1 MDADTTYTSNTVRRR
16 PPRTLFMTARPF
28 PHLFQIDD
36 CNPPYDF
43 VEVRRQSTHP
53 LVDRYRGQV
62 LLHTVHDGKLI
73 PRRFLCRGNK
83 PTVDLD
89 ELDRLFIRER
99 DWGANLIAGEIASA
113 ANIPGYARC
122 RLARVLMD
130 FNRFPG
136 TTPPGGRGLETL
148 AISEPFASALSHP
161 EKLSLLED
169 YYDSISELIEDSLL
183 SGKLIMI
190 AVHTYDEHN
199 PSRTQRSD
207 LSLLTRMA
215 HYQRESRM
223 PYGVFD
229 PMFPDALGASTC
241 SRVLRDRISLNLERS
256 GFRVSHNH
264 PYPLPEGSME
274 VRAQVWYFFDYLRK
288 RFQDSHPESRDDPA
302 YQLVWLMLLNTNL
315 RLQDAEAL
323 RSFLHRFRR
332 VPRTQLARFKRAEKA
347 YTHVGEFLDGGSI
360 ALDFRTSKQRAS
372 SLGLEVRKDLI
383 CSFDPQTGR
392 PLPITEAQREKAR
405 FVGEVIASAIAT
417 YFETDRQIL

>member
-1 MDADTTYTSNTVRRR
+1 MTGT
-16 PPRTLFMTARPF
+16 PP
-28 PHLFQIDD
+28 PHLFHIDD
-36 CNPPYDF
+36 CTPAYDF
-43 VEVRRQSTHP
+43 VEVTRQGTHP
-53 LVDRYRGQV
+53 VVDRYRGQV

-73 PRRFLCRGNK
+73 PERFLYRDGE
-83 PTVDLD
+83 PIVDFALLND
-89 ELDRLFIRER
+89 KFVQER
-99 DWGANLIAGEIASA
+99 DWGANLIAGQIASA
-113 ANIPGYARC
+113 ANIAGYARC

-136 TTPPGGRGLETL
+136 TTPPGGRGLETM

-169 YYDSISELIEDSLL
+169 YYDRISELIEDSLL
-183 SGKLIMI
+183 SNKLIMI

-199 PSRTQRSD
+199 ASRTQRSD

-241 SRVLRDRISLNLERS
+241 SRILRDRISLNLERN

-288 RFQDSHPESRDDPA
+288 RFQDTHPKTRDDPA

-315 RLQDAEAL
+315 RLQEAETL

-332 VPRTQLARFKRAEKA
+332 VPRAQLAQFKRAEKA
-347 YTHVGEFLDGGSI
+347 YTHVRNFLAGGNI
-360 ALDFRTSKQRAS
+360 VRDFSTSNMRPS

-383 CSFDPQTGR
+383 CSFDKQSGR
-392 PLPITEAQREKAR
+392 PLPITEAQQHKAR
-405 FVGEVIASAIAT
+405 SIGEVIASAIAT
-417 YFETDRQIL
+417 YFETDRQFL